1 MILNHLKAGDT
12 IGIISPASPV
22 KTDYLK
28 KGVNYLK
35 SLGFNIKEGKHVY
48 DKWGHLAGN
57 DEDRAQDVMD
67 MFLDDSV
74 DMILCT
80 RGGYGSMRILPYLNL
95 DVIKKHPKIFG
106 GFSDITILLNLFYS
120 QCDFPTFHC
129 PMVSCKFEDELTT
142 ESFLDTL
149 MNVETPYFI
158 ENPPDVQ
165 MKSITDEV
173 IEGTLVGGNLS
184 LICNTIGTPY
194 EIDTKDKI
202 LFIEEIG
209 EAPYKIDR
217 MLTQLILSNKLSSC
231 KGIII
236 GQFTNCT
243 LPHYERSLTT
253 EEVIYDRII
262 KLNKPTLLNF
272 MSGHSYPKLTLPIGA
287 KVKLNCKNCSLQIIS
302 KIIK

>member
-1 MILNHLKAGDT
+1 MILNHLKIGDT
-12 IGIISPASPV
+12 IGIVSPASPV

-35 SLGFNIKEGKHVY
+35 SLGFNIKEGKYVY
-48 DKWGHLAGN
+48 NKWGHLAGS
-57 DEDRAQDVMD
+57 DEDRAKDLMN

-95 DVIKKHPKIFG
+95 DMIKKNPKIFG

-129 PMVSCKFEDELTT
+129 PMVSCKFEDEFTT
-142 ESFLDTL
+142 KSFLNTI
-149 MNVETPYFI
+149 MNTKTPYFI
-158 ENPPDVQ
+158 KNPPDVQ

-209 EAPYKIDR
+209 EPPYKIDR

-231 KGIII
+231 KGIIV

-243 LPHYERSLTT
+243 LPHYQRSLTT
-253 EEVIYDRII
+253 SEVIYDRIV

-287 KVKLNCKNCSLQIIS
+287 KIKLNCKNSSLEVIS